1 MGKLKLTVNEEK
13 TRICRVPDGEFDY
26 AAKLTAGRGN
36 IALTQLRYID
46 AADRF
51 KEAAAY
57 VPTGHPDEKAGYL
70 DSQADALYRQGDEKG
85 DNAALKQSIE
95 IWHLVLAERTRERVP
110 LDWASTQTN
119 LGNAL
124 RTLGE
129 REDGTAHLEE
139 AVAAHRAAL
148 EEITR
153 DRVPLGWA
161 ETQINLGAALM
172 ALSQ

>member
-57 VPTGHPDEKAGYL
+57 VPTGH
-70 DSQADALYRQGDEKG
+70 GDEKG